1 MRQAIAQILV
11 THEVRDLDELFR
23 LLAKS
28 DRPIYVSREDAHGV
42 LLSYEAYQDLQARLE
57 DMEDRLAMR
66 EAEAEY
72 RGGDARPFDD
82 ILAEIQAA
90 ESANVPD

>member
-1 MRQAIAQILV
+1 
-11 THEVRDLDELFR
+11 
-23 LLAKS
+23 
-28 DRPIYVSREDAHGV
+28 
-42 LLSYEAYQDLQARLE
+42 LQARLE
-57 DMEDRLAMR
+57 DLEDRLAMR

-90 ESANVPD
+90 ESAQVPG